1 MRHVV
6 LAALAQIAFA
16 APAFAQGQEHAEGG
30 GGSALLAPNTGLM
43 FWTLLI
49 FVILFFVL
57 RKYAFGPITAA
68 VVAREEALEEAIAQ
82 AKRDR
87 EEAAKILAEH
97 RTQLEGARGEAQRII
112 AEGRT
117 VGEKLRVQ
125 MLEETRTQQQDLLE
139 RARREIAAE
148 RDTAIAQIRAE
159 AVDLAIAAASKVIEK
174 NLDDSANR
182 KLVEG
187 YLASSNVRKN

>member
-1 MRHVV
+1 MRAS
-6 LAALAQIAFA
+6 LLSFALLLGSAT
-16 APAFAQGQEHAEGG
+16 PAFAQEEGG
-30 GGSALLAPNTGLM
+30 QTDLLSPHGGLM
-43 FWTLLI
+43 VWTLLI
-49 FVILFFVL
+49 FIALFFIL
-57 RKYAFGPITAA
+57 SRYAFGPITKA
-68 VVAREEALEEAIAQ
+68 VEQREQALQDAIDQ
-82 AKRDR
+82 AKKDR

-112 AEGRT
+112 AEGRA

-125 MLEETRTQQQDLLE
+125 MLEETRTQQQDLLD
-139 RARREIAAE
+139 RARREIASE
-148 RDTAIAQIRAE
+148 RDAAIAQIRTE